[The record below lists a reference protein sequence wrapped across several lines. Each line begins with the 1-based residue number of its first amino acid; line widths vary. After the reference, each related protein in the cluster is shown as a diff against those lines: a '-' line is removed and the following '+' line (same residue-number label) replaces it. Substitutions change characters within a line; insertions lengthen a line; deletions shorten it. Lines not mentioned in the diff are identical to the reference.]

1 MTLKESSERLKRK
14 TQQIASDFQD
24 ITQDLRET
32 VPRPLRARVL
42 RKTEKSAVTGK
53 SLIEGRPL
61 LTALRELRQTRQ
73 KKQ

>member
-14 TQQIASDFQD
+14 TRQIASDFQD

-32 VPRPLRARVL
+32 VPHPVRDRVL
-42 RKTEKSAVTGK
+42 KKTEKSAETGK

-61 LTALRELRQTRQ
+61 ITALRELRQSR
-73 KKQ
+73 KKT

>member
-32 VPRPLRARVL
+32 IPHPLRDRVL
-42 RKTEKSAVTGK
+42 KKTEKSTEKGHP
-53 SLIEGRPL
+53 LTEGRPL
-61 LTALRELRQTRQ
+61 LTALRELRNR
-73 KKQ
+73 KKT